1 MEDSYTPSAALR
13 AIREQIDHPIVDA
26 DGHLL
31 EFPPLVRD
39 YVRDVAGES
48 VARAFDTALVRADHD
63 DGLIAPYRAF
73 FSIPAENTLDRMTA
87 TLPSLL
93 YRRLDELGL
102 DYVLLYSTMGFRFMS
117 YPDAEVRTA
126 VARALNTYYA
136 EMYDGLRD
144 RLEPVAFIPMFT
156 PEEAVVELDYCVHEL
171 KLKAVMMNGC
181 IPRSVRPD
189 GSHRFWIDT
198 LGHDS
203 SYDYDPVWRRCEDL
217 GVVPTFHGTA
227 KGWGTRLSD
236 QNYVFNHLGD
246 FATAQ
251 ESVCRSLLMGGV
263 ANRFPDL
270 RFEFLEGGVGW
281 AVQLEND
288 LVGHFDKRNVD
299 AIWQFDPER
308 INIDFAQH
316 LFRDHANDRMRRS
329 LGDGDL
335 ARAFGMVHKSWEEVT
350 QYDDFAAS
358 GFRSV
363 EDIARVFQKQ
373 LYFGCEPDDP
383 MTSLA
388 FTKPLLPG
396 GYALN
401 ATFGS
406 DIGHWDCP
414 DMSQVVSEAWEAVEH
429 GLLTRQEFADFTF
442 GNVVKML
449 SHLNPTFFKGTVV
462 ESAIPAVR
470 Q

>member
-1 MEDSYTPSAALR
+1 MDGSYTPGATLQ
-13 AIREQIDHPIVDA
+13 AIREKLNHPIVDA

-39 YVRDVAGES
+39 CVRRVAGEG
-48 VARAFDTALVRADHD
+48 VARAYDDALARPHHD

-93 YRRLDELGL
+93 YQRLDQLGL

-156 PEEAVVELDYCVHEL
+156 PEEAVSELRHCVEVL

-181 IPRSVRPD
+181 IPRNTRPD

-203 SYDYDPVWRRCEDL
+203 FYDYDPVWKACEEL
-217 GVVPTFHGTA
+217 GVVPTFHGTG

-236 QNYVFNHLGD
+236 KNYVFNHLGD

-251 ESVCRSLLMGGV
+251 ESVCRSLIMGGAV
-263 ANRFPDL
+263 TRFPNL

-281 AVQLEND
+281 AVQLIND
-288 LVGHFDKRNVD
+288 LVSHFEKRNAV
-299 AIWQFDPER
+299 AVGQFDPKR
-308 INIDFAQH
+308 INLDVARE
-316 LFRDHANDRMRRS
+316 LFTAYSDERLRES
-329 LGDGDL
+329 LRGDDL
-335 ARAFGMVHKSWEEVT
+335 SRAFGMIHGRSDDLT
-350 QYDDFAAS
+350 QYDDFAES
-358 GFRSV
+358 GLQTV
-363 EDIARVFQKQ
+363 EDILQVFRSQ
-373 LYFGCEPDDP
+373 LFFGCEPDDP
-383 MTSLA
+383 ITAMA
-388 FTKPLLPG
+388 FNQQFLPG
-396 GYALN
+396 GAALR

-414 DMSQVVSEAWEAVEH
+414 DMSTVVVEAWEAVEK
-429 GLLTRQEFADFTF
+429 GTMTEEDFANFTF
-442 GNVVKML
+442 RNVASLVT
-449 SHLNPTFFKGTVV
+449 HLNPEFFDGTVV
-462 ESAIPAVR
+462 ESALPAR
-470 Q
+470 SP